1 MQVKFSNARF
11 GWNSANNLWIIPFL
25 CRVYFHSNTCLPMK
39 SDDLEFDSEGEID
52 PEWLRIKT
60 QQVYIHMLSRNSEIK
75 NLLAKHFFFRIS

>member
-1 MQVKFSNARF
+1 
-11 GWNSANNLWIIPFL
+11 
-25 CRVYFHSNTCLPMK
+25 MK